1 MNLNA
6 VPVNAGAVAVAEPA
20 RRPEPRVAAEASE
33 SAAPSTPVDP
43 SVLKAAVDSGGVQL
57 MSDGRTIEFSIDSD
71 SNRVIIKVKSA
82 DTGEV
87 VRQIPPDDY
96 LKLVARFKELY
107 GVLFD
112 QTA

>member
-6 VPVNAGAVAVAEPA
+6 VPVNAGAVALTETA
-20 RRPEPRVAAEASE
+20 RRPEPRAEADTSE
-33 SAAPSTPVDP
+33 RAAPSTPADP
-43 SVLKAAVDSGGVQL
+43 SALKAAVDSGGVQL
-57 MSDGRTIEFSIDSD
+57 LSDGRTIEFSIDSD

-96 LKLVARFKELY
+96 LKLVAQFKELY

-112 QTA
+112 QKA